1 MPPSS
6 YRRFAIAV
14 SAALCAAVVAVPVAS
29 AAGSNGGYS
38 SSTRTSSTAK
48 KSRHLGDRVPLRRGM
63 KGHDVRI
70 LQDFLKRAGQR
81 VSVDGAFGAGTV
93 RAEKSFERA
102 RQLRAD
108 GIVDAGDIDALRSAA
123 AAGATTP
130 AQTTQIAPGDK
141 ATVGPDGLAIAPANA
156 PDQVKAIIAAG
167 NEIAKTPYRYGGG
180 HGSWQDSGYDCS
192 GSVSYAL
199 HGAGLLEQSM
209 PSGGFMN
216 WGDAGPGQW
225 VTLYAKSSHI
235 FMVVAGLRFDTSGRS
250 TAGTRW
256 QTAMRPADG
265 YSVRHPA
272 GL

>member
-1 MPPSS
+1 M
-6 YRRFAIAV
+6 
-14 SAALCAAVVAVPVAS
+14 AS
-29 AAGSNGGYS
+29 AATRTGGAASTSSGGYDS
-38 SSTRTSSTAK
+38 SRTSTSQNR
-48 KSRHLGDRVPLRRGM
+48 RHLGDRVPLRRGM
-63 KGHDVRI
+63 KGHDVKI

-81 VSVDGAFGAGTV
+81 VTVDGAYGAGTV
-93 RAEKSFERA
+93 RAVKSFERA
-102 RQLRAD
+102 QRRHVD
-108 GIVDAGDIDALRSAA
+108 GNVDAGDIDALRSAA
-123 AAGATTP
+123 AAGSSASTAAP
-130 AQTTQIAPGDK
+130 APLAPGDK
-141 ATVGPDGLAIAPANA
+141 ATVGSDGLAMAPANA

-209 PSGGFMN
+209 PSGGFMS

-225 VTLYAKSSHI
+225 ITLYAKSSHI

-250 TAGTRW
+250 NAGTRW
-256 QTAMRPADG
+256 QADMRSGAG

>member
-6 YRRFAIAV
+6 CRRVLIAV
-14 SAALCAAVVAVPVAS
+14 FAALLAATAAVPAS
-29 AAGSNGGYS
+29 AANSNGGYS
-38 SSTRTSSTAK
+38 STRTSAAK
-48 KSRHLGDRVPLRRGM
+48 KSSRHLGDRVPLRRGM
-63 KGHDVRI
+63 KGHDVKI

-93 RAEKSFERA
+93 RAVRGFERA
-102 RQLRAD
+102 QQRPVN
-108 GIVDAGDIDALRSAA
+108 GVVDAGDIDALRSAA
-123 AAGATTP
+123 AAGATTTATKP
-130 AQTTQIAPGDK
+130 AQLAPGDK
-141 ATVGPDGLAIAPANA
+141 ATVGPDGLAMAPASA

-167 NEIAKTPYRYGGG
+167 NEIAKTPYKYGGG

-209 PSGGFMN
+209 PSGGFMS

-225 VTLYAKSSHI
+225 VTLYAKSSPI
-235 FMVVAGLRFDTSGRS
+235 FLVVAGLRFVTSGGS

-256 QTAMRPADG
+256 QADMRSGDG
-265 YSVRHPA
+265 YAVRHPT

>member
-1 MPPSS
+1 MLSS
-6 YRRFAIAV
+6 LYRRSLIAVFAAIA
-14 SAALCAAVVAVPVAS
+14 AAMTVVPLAS
-29 AAGSNGGYS
+29 AANSNGGYS
-38 SSTRTSSTAK
+38 STRTTAAK
-48 KSRHLGDRVPLRRGM
+48 QSSRHLGDRVPLRRGM

-81 VSVDGAFGAGTV
+81 VSIDGAFGAGTV
-93 RAEKSFERA
+93 RAVKGFERA
-102 RQLRAD
+102 QQRPVN
-108 GIVDAGDIDALRSAA
+108 GVVDAGDIDALRSAA
-123 AAGATTP
+123 AAGATT
-130 AQTTQIAPGDK
+130 TQPTKLAPGDK
-141 ATVGPDGLAIAPANA
+141 ATVGSDGLAMAPANA

-167 NEIAKTPYRYGGG
+167 NEIAKTPYKYGGG

-250 TAGTRW
+250 NAGTRW
-256 QTAMRPADG
+256 QADMRSGDG
-265 YSVRHPA
+265 YAVRHPT

>member
-1 MPPSS
+1 MSV
-6 YRRFAIAV
+6 AITTATV
-14 SAALCAAVVAVPVAS
+14 VPVAS
-29 AAGSNGGYS
+29 AATPTGGAASASSGGYDS
-38 SSTRTSSTAK
+38 SRTSTSQNR
-48 KSRHLGDRVPLRRGM
+48 RHLGDRVPLRRGM
-63 KGHDVRI
+63 KGHDVKI

-81 VSVDGAFGAGTV
+81 VSVDGSYGTGTV
-93 RAEKSFERA
+93 GAVRGFERVQS
-102 RQLRAD
+102 RRVD
-108 GIVDAGDIDALRSAA
+108 GVVDAGDIDALRSAA
-123 AAGATTP
+123 AAGSSVSAAKP
-130 AQTTQIAPGDK
+130 TQIVPGDK

-167 NEIAKTPYRYGGG
+167 NEIATKPYRYGGG

-199 HGAGLLEQSM
+199 HGAGLLEQSL
-209 PSGGFMN
+209 PSGNFMN

-225 VTLYAKSSHI
+225 VTVYAKSSHMY
-235 FMVVAGLRFDTSGRS
+235 MVVAGTRFDTSGRS

-256 QTAMRPADG
+256 QAAMRPTDG

>member
-1 MPPSS
+1 MPSSS
-6 YRRFAIAV
+6 YRRVLIAV
-14 SAALCAAVVAVPVAS
+14 FAAILAATAAVPAS
-29 AAGSNGGYS
+29 AANSNGGYS
-38 SSTRTSSTAK
+38 STRTSAAK
-48 KSRHLGDRVPLRRGM
+48 KSSRHLGDRVPLRRGM
-63 KGHDVRI
+63 KGHDVKI

-81 VSVDGAFGAGTV
+81 VSVDGAFGTGTV
-93 RAEKSFERA
+93 RAVKGFERVQQ
-102 RQLRAD
+102 RPVN

-123 AAGATTP
+123 AAGATTTAKP
-130 AQTTQIAPGDK
+130 AQIAPGDK

-167 NEIAKTPYRYGGG
+167 NEIAKTPYKYGGG

-209 PSGGFMN
+209 PSGGFMS

-250 TAGTRW
+250 NAGTRW
-256 QTAMRPADG
+256 QADMRSGDG
-265 YSVRHPA
+265 YAVRHPA